1 MFKEKLSV
9 PEIKGTGII
18 IKGISMADIINIGIL
33 AHADAGKTTL
43 TEQMLY
49 MTGEVRAAGSVDSKN
64 AQTDWLDIEH
74 RRGISVR
81 AASTRLFWHNRQIN
95 LIDTPGHVDF
105 AGEVQRSLSVLDAAV
120 LVISAVEGI
129 QGQTEVLWEA
139 LRTLNLPT
147 LIFIN
152 KIDRIGADVEAV
164 VDDLR
169 DRFSDDLVLLHH
181 CTGTQ
186 TRSCTVTPI
195 QLTDERIFD
204 IAINTDAEAEECFLE
219 ERPISDEILLR
230 ALRAEIAAGHTF
242 PVCMGAA
249 SLGVGIRELLDG
261 IGLLPSASC
270 DESAP
275 VSGIVY
281 KVEHDKTMGRAAHV
295 RLFSGTLENRDPV
308 PLCGREPMEKVVQ
321 IRRVLA
327 HKTVD
332 MGRLTAGDIGA
343 LYGLTNVYTGDII
356 GTPPRAGNI
365 TLATP
370 LLKVRILPQKPEQL
384 LELVAA
390 VRELTVEDPL
400 LDMEWEKEERELY
413 IKITGMIQLEV
424 IAAFLQD
431 RFHLDVT
438 FDSPSVI
445 YKETP
450 SVSGVGRADYTWPKP
465 CWACVQLSVEPL
477 PRGSGMVFE
486 SVVNDRVILS
496 RYQAH
501 IAQALPDA
509 LKQGLY
515 GWEVTDLKLTLTGG
529 SHHLIH
535 THPLDFFVATPM
547 AVMDALEHTGVTLLE
562 PMVTLRLSCAEE
574 CLGRIISDMI
584 SMRGTFDSPVIR
596 DGRVTI
602 EATVPVA
609 TSLEYPVKFSM
620 LTGGR
625 GIISSRFAGYAE
637 CPLELG
643 KTTKRRGVDPR
654 DHAKWIL
661 HARSVL

>member
-1 MFKEKLSV
+1 
-9 PEIKGTGII
+9 
-18 IKGISMADIINIGIL
+18 MADIINLGIL

-49 MTGEVRAAGSVDSKN
+49 AAGEVRAAGSVDGKN
-64 AQTDWLDIEH
+64 TQTDWLDIEH

-81 AASTRLFWHNRQIN
+81 AASTRLFWKNRQIN

-105 AGEVQRSLSVLDAAV
+105 VGEVQRSLSVLDAAV

-139 LRTLNLPT
+139 LDTMGIPT

-152 KIDRIGADVEAV
+152 KMDRAGADVEGLVAA
-164 VDDLR
+164 LQ
-169 DRFSDDLVLLHH
+169 DRFSPAMIPLQQPAGIQSRD
-181 CTGTQ
+181 
-186 TRSCTVTPI
+186 CTVSPLLFTDD
-195 QLTDERIFD
+195 QLLELAVDTDTE
-204 IAINTDAEAEECFLE
+204 AEAYFLE
-219 ERPISDEILLR
+219 DQPIPEAILLR
-230 ALRAEIAAGHTF
+230 ALKAGIADRTAF

-249 SLGVGIRELLDG
+249 SLGVGISELLDG
-261 IGLLPSASC
+261 ICLLPPAAC
-270 DESAP
+270 DEAAP

-295 RLFSGTLENRDPV
+295 RLFSGMVENRDSILLRGHEDP
-308 PLCGREPMEKVVQ
+308 EKVSQ
-321 IRRVLA
+321 IRRVQGQKA
-327 HKTVD
+327 VD
-332 MGRLTAGDIGA
+332 MGRLTAGDIGV
-343 LYGLTNVYTGDII
+343 LYGLTNVQTGDVI
-356 GTPPRAGNI
+356 GDPPREADV
-365 TLATP
+365 TLAVP
-370 LLKVRILPQKPEQL
+370 MLKVQVFPPAPEQL
-384 LELVAA
+384 PALVAA

-400 LDMEWEKEERELY
+400 LDMEWQKEERELY

-431 RFHLDVT
+431 RFGLTVT

-450 SVSGVGRADYTWPKP
+450 AKAGFGFMNYTLPKP
-465 CWACVQLSVEPL
+465 CWACIEFHIEPL
-477 PRGSGMVFE
+477 PRGSGLIFE
-486 SVVNDRVILS
+486 SVVGDRVILS

-501 IAQALPDA
+501 IAQALPDT
-509 LKQGLY
+509 LRQGIH
-515 GWEVTDLKLTLTGG
+515 GWEVTDLKVILTGG
-529 SHHLIH
+529 SHHLVH

-547 AVMDALEHTGVTLLE
+547 AMMDALTNTGTTLLE
-562 PMVTLRLSCAEE
+562 PMVKLRLTAAED
-574 CLGRIISDMI
+574 CLGRIISDLLA
-584 SMRGTFDSPVIR
+584 MRGEFESPVIR
-596 DGRVTI
+596 DGQVTV

-609 TSLEYPVKFSM
+609 TSLEYPIQFRI

-625 GIISSRFAGYAE
+625 GVLSSRFAGYQE

-643 KTTKRRGVDPR
+643 KTVKRRGIDPR

-661 HARSVL
+661 HARNAL